1 MATTTNFGFETP
13 DDTDLV
19 KDGALAMRTLGDDID
34 ERFGNVA
41 TYPNQIVNVVS
52 GVSRPVPYATAA
64 GKSSVNM
71 VAVNNT
77 SVTVTFPA
85 SRFSVAPVVSFSIN
99 RVTSSSAET
108 YATRMQSLTSS
119 SVLLTMITRTATAI
133 TETVE
138 FNWIAMQVTSTTAAG

>member
-52 GVSRPVPYATAA
+52 GVSRPVAYAMQVGTGAPVFTA
-64 GKSSVNM
+64 S
-71 VAVNNT
+71 T
-77 SVTVTFPA
+77 SGTVTVTFAA
-85 SRFSVAPVVSFSIN
+85 SRFTQAPIVTLTNGSATGALIGTTYRALSVT
-99 RVTSSSAET
+99 TSSFQISGTA
-108 YATRMQSLTSS
+108 A
-119 SVLLTMITRTATAI
+119 SVTTATGSVYFQA
-133 TETVE
+133 VQ
-138 FNWIAMQVTSTTAAG
+138 MTSAAAAG

>member
-1 MATTTNFGFETP
+1 MPTTSNFGFDYPES
-13 DDTDLV
+13 TDFV
-19 KDGALAMRTLGDDID
+19 KDGAEDIQALADGID
-34 ERFGNVA
+34 ARFGA
-41 TYPNQIVNVVS
+41 SAFPNQIVNVVS

-85 SRFSVAPVVSFSIN
+85 SRFSVAPVVNFSVN
-99 RVTSSSAET
+99 RVTSNSAET

-119 SVLLTMITRTATAI
+119 SVLLAMITRTATAI